1 MCHTESV
8 ISKHFVASDT
18 TDVSSAERCLGD
30 SVVLLVKQ
38 DVGSQKVWLLPQ
50 LPWEAGETLRQTAER
65 ALTSLPGNVPASLYT
80 MCVRQEEYL
89 TESFWYELYNGFYS
103 FQEQNNIQI
112 KYSDESTDICIGL
125 KQGGKKIIRY
135 TWAAL

>member
-18 TDVSSAERCLGD
+18 TDVSSAERCPGD

-65 ALTSLPGNVPASLYT
+65 ALTSLPGNVPTSLYT
-80 MCVRQEEYL
+80 MRVCQEHDL
-89 TESFWYELYNGFYS
+89 TPSVWSELYNRFYS
-103 FQEQNNIQI
+103 FQDRLNIQI
-112 KYSDESTDICIGL
+112 KYPDHILNIFLFNNGSED
-125 KQGGKKIIRY
+125 
-135 TWAAL
+135 

>member
-8 ISKHFVASDT
+8 ISKHFVDSDT

-30 SVVLLVKQ
+30 SLVLLVKQ

-65 ALTSLPGNVPASLYT
+65 ALTSLPGNVPTSLYT
-80 MCVRQEEYL
+80 MCVCVKGE
-89 TESFWYELYNGFYS
+89 
-103 FQEQNNIQI
+103 I
-112 KYSDESTDICIGL
+112 
-125 KQGGKKIIRY
+125 
-135 TWAAL
+135 